1 MVAKIT
7 IPKSIDAALN
17 YNEKKVQ
24 KGIAQC
30 LYAANY
36 LNEAKNMNFY
46 QKMDGFEKHNRLNK
60 MAATKT
66 LHVSLNFD
74 PSEKLSNS
82 RLMQVANVYMEKIGF
97 GEQPFLVYKHEDAGH
112 PHIHIVSTTIKE
124 DGSRINTHNIGRN
137 QSEKARKEIEQMY
150 GLVKAERHQQLMKP
164 AIKPIDVVKA
174 VYGKHET
181 KRSISNV
188 VGALFS
194 QYRFTSLPEFN
205 AALKQFNVIADRG
218 KEEGRIYKNRGLVF
232 RILDADGN
240 RVGVP
245 IKASS
250 IGCRPTL
257 DNLDKKFVLNELG
270 REPLKQR
277 TKNAIDECLQS
288 VPDSMKNLVADLEQK
303 QIYTVLRKN
312 AEGRLYGITFAD
324 NQNKCVF
331 NGSDLGKGYSAVAL
345 QSRLATGN
353 ENSIAKDK
361 PNSSSSSGSLQNE
374 INLQKSQDKTI
385 TTPSKN
391 ESLLDVLLSTKEQ
404 YDNTP
409 SSLLKKK
416 RRKTVIYKTK
426 NTCYVKY
433 RRERT
438 GAEENIR
445 PYKICQHLYFAAAF
459 LLLLLCSI

>member
-24 KGIAQC
+24 KGVAQC

-36 LNEAKNMNFY
+36 LNEAENMNFY

-60 MAATKT
+60 MATTKT

-82 RLMQVANVYMEKIGF
+82 RLIEVANVYMEKIGF
-97 GEQPFLVYKHEDAGH
+97 GDQPFLVYKHEDAGH

-124 DGSRINTHNIGRN
+124 DGRRINTHNIGRN

-150 GLVKAERHQQLMKP
+150 CLLKAERQQQLMKP
-164 AIKPIDVVKA
+164 GIKPVDAAKV
-174 VYGKHET
+174 VYGKSET

-188 VGALFS
+188 VGSVFS
-194 QYRFTSLPEFN
+194 QYRFTSFPEFN

-218 KEEGRIYKNRGLVF
+218 KEEGRIYKHRGLVY

-240 RVGVP
+240 KVGVP

-250 IGCRPTL
+250 IGCKPTM
-257 DNLDKKFVLNELG
+257 DNLDKKFVLNEPA

-288 VPDSMKNLVADLEQK
+288 GPGSIKKLIAELAQK
-303 QIYTVLRKN
+303 QIYTILRQN
-312 AEGRLYGITFAD
+312 VEGRLYGITFVD
-324 NQNKCVF
+324 NHNKCVF
-331 NGSDLGKGYSAVAL
+331 NGSDLGKGYSAAAL
-345 QSRLATGN
+345 QSRLATVN
-353 ENSIAKDK
+353 ENGIEKDK
-361 PNSSSSSGSLQNE
+361 PNISISSGTLPNE
-374 INLQKSQDKTI
+374 INHQKARDKII
-385 TTPSKN
+385 TMPSKN
-391 ESLLDVLLSTKEQ
+391 ESLLDLLLSTKEQ

-416 RRKTVIYKTK
+416 RKKKKR
-426 NTCYVKY
+426 N
-433 RRERT
+433 
-438 GAEENIR
+438 
-445 PYKICQHLYFAAAF
+445 HDF
-459 LLLLLCSI
+459 